1 MSGRHDWPHSR
12 LASGCRAQ
20 AGEGDDG
27 AMRQE
32 RDQGLFSAVV
42 AVAAGLELG
51 ATLRRIVQA
60 AVDLVDAQYGAL
72 GVLGADG
79 HLVDFVH
86 VGVDAETAARI
97 GPLPSGKGVI
107 GLLISHPVPIR
118 IDDLSSHPASIGFPD
133 GHPPMSSFL
142 GVPVRVRGEVFGNL
156 YLTQKRGGE
165 QFTPEDERTVMA
177 LAAAAAVA
185 IENARLY
192 ENSRKR
198 QAWLEGVAE
207 ISNAVLSGASVE
219 GVLATVAH
227 RVRALLGADVA
238 VILQPSDGGEFTI
251 DVVDVTPEGSLQRSG
266 ESRWSVHRSRRR
278 HERPLAFDGLGQS
291 WLGRQ
296 VHPIEVIVQACR
308 SAQPILGGR
317 CVMDVDQP
325 RTFGSALAAPMVS
338 EEGVLAVLLLLWDEN
353 AGPPGRDAVAMA
365 GSFAAQVAVILV
377 LARARQAHERLVVFE
392 DRDRIAR
399 DLHDLVIQR
408 LFATGMLLQGTC
420 RIAELDEAVER
431 RLSKAV
437 DELDETIREIRQT
450 IFALHEPIDGPVT
463 GLRSRVLREAAQ
475 SSSSLG
481 FDPAV
486 RFIGAVDTMV
496 PDPVSDH
503 LVAALREAL
512 ANAAKHA
519 QAKRVDVTLQASAA
533 EVILLVSDDGVGIAP
548 EGPGRLSGVA
558 NLLARAREL
567 GGDCVISRASDEGG
581 TRLEWRVPL
590 VEADPS

>member
-1 MSGRHDWPHSR
+1 MKH
-12 LASGCRAQ
+12 
-20 AGEGDDG
+20 
-27 AMRQE
+27 E

-79 HLVDFVH
+79 QLVDFVH
-86 VGVDAETAARI
+86 VGIDADSAARI
-97 GPLPSGKGVI
+97 GPLPSGKGII

-118 IDDLSSHPASIGFPD
+118 IDDLSTHPASAGFPE

-156 YLTQKRGGE
+156 YLTSKRGGA
-165 QFTPEDERTVMA
+165 QFTTEDERTVMA

-192 ENSRKR
+192 ESSRKR

-207 ISNAVLSGASVE
+207 ISNAVLSGSQVE
-219 GVLATVAH
+219 EVLPTVAS
-227 RVRALLGADVA
+227 RVRALLMADVA
-238 VILQPSDGGEFTI
+238 IILQPSPGGEFTI
-251 DVVDVTPEGSLQRSG
+251 DVVDVAPEGIQQRTG

-278 HERPLAFDGLGQS
+278 QGRSSAFEGLAES
-291 WLGRQ
+291 WLGCQ
-296 VHPIEVIVQACR
+296 IKPIDVIVEACATAQPVLGGPCEIEVD
-308 SAQPILGGR
+308 L
-317 CVMDVDQP
+317 P
-325 RTFGSALAAPMVS
+325 RAFGSAIAAPMVS
-338 EEGVLAVLLLLWDEN
+338 EEGVLAVLLLLWDED
-353 AGPPGRDAVAMA
+353 AAAPGREAVEMA
-365 GSFAAQVAVILV
+365 GAFAAQVAVILV

-408 LFATGMLLQGTC
+408 LFATGMLLQGTS
-420 RIAELDEAVER
+420 RIAELDEAVEA

-450 IFALHEPIDGPVT
+450 IFALHEPVDGPAT
-463 GLRSRVLREAAQ
+463 GLRGRVLREAAQ
-475 SSSSLG
+475 SAASLG

-486 RFIGAVDTMV
+486 RFLGPVDSMV
-496 PDPVSDH
+496 PHQVSEH
-503 LVAALREAL
+503 VVAALREAL
-512 ANAAKHA
+512 ANSAKHA
-519 QAKRVDVTLQASAA
+519 GAKRVDVILQADGS
-533 EVILLVSDDGVGIAP
+533 EVTLLVSDDGVGVSTA
-548 EGPGRLSGVA
+548 GPSRLSGVA
-558 NLLARAREL
+558 NLLARAQEL
-567 GGDCVISRASDEGG
+567 GGTCMISRVSDEGG

-590 VEADPS
+590 VDP